1 MSMKLRCALSLAIA
15 AALAAPVASAQSG
28 DTTQSR
34 RAGTPVQTTQTDAVM
49 RESMIT
55 TNAPVREQLDETTP
69 PPVAQVEEEEEAM
82 RRDPRRALRITP
94 RPPRTNADAQRS
106 AWDELDADGDGR
118 ITRAEAEVNAD
129 FKSRFELLDAD
140 HDGVVTDVE
149 YRASDRVNAARGRD
163 DAARH
168 DPTLN
173 DGAGDTSRDPPPAR
187 TDSDD

>member
-1 MSMKLRCALSLAIA
+1 MQVGMRAALSRPASEHSHECAPEHHAPERIAQPRVRAFHHLLAEQE
-15 AALAAPVASAQSG
+15 L
-28 DTTQSR
+28 
-34 RAGTPVQTTQTDAVM
+34 
-49 RESMIT
+49 
-55 TNAPVREQLDETTP
+55 VREQLDETTP

-82 RRDPRRALRITP
+82 RRDPRRALRIKP
-94 RPPRTNADAQRS
+94 RPTRTAADAQRA
-106 AWDELDADGDGR
+106 AWSELDADGDGR

-173 DGAGDTSRDPPPAR
+173 DGAGDTSRDPPRAR